1 MFPIADECKDI
12 FTAIKLRRQY
22 AYAIMKIENR
32 KEIVLKKYTDPL
44 PDNTQETN
52 EVVFNKMKE
61 DLVSLGELVSSSLT
75 LGLHEEMVL
84 PRMLRDTSIGVLMIS
99 MFGRRQVMPGQMD
112 S

>member
-1 MFPIADECKDI
+1 M
-12 FTAIKLRRQY
+12 RRQY

-84 PRMLRDTSIGVLMIS
+84 PRMLRDTSIGNVGLLVCL
-99 MFGRRQVMPGQMD
+99 FVCLFFTKPYVHWA
-112 S
+112 

>member
-1 MFPIADECKDI
+1 
-12 FTAIKLRRQY
+12 
-22 AYAIMKIENR
+22 MKIENR

-84 PRMLRDTSIGVLMIS
+84 PRMLRDTSILVTLVYL
-99 MFGRRQVMPGQMD
+99 FVCLFFTKPYVHWA
-112 S
+112 

>member
-1 MFPIADECKDI
+1 
-12 FTAIKLRRQY
+12 
-22 AYAIMKIENR
+22 MKIENR

-84 PRMLRDTSIGVLMIS
+84 PRMLRDTSIGNVGLLVCLFFYKTLCSLGLENVPAIV
-99 MFGRRQVMPGQMD
+99 FRAKKIIWVIQIFFR
-112 S
+112 